1 MPFVRR
7 SARLSNGQ
15 KAPATEAPDREIRQ
29 KILAHIPSSSSNGHG
44 QALGV
49 EVKDGLVKIE
59 GTVRTFHEKERLHRF
74 VMGLRGVRAL
84 KDLVRVDPLESLA
97 DRQVA
102 LLVRQ
107 ALDARS
113 ELPPGTVSVHCRSG
127 VCSLVGHVR
136 TAEESM
142 IAEKVARHT
151 RGVKECVNE
160 LTVDPL
166 DEVSDEA
173 TAKAVKS
180 ALSYCTDFDI
190 DSIAV
195 SCADG
200 KVVLRGVVP
209 SILDR
214 SLAEEVTRIQNGVRA
229 VENHIQVATHA
240 KLDPITVCDNSRRN
254 TRRIARASVRR
265 SQRR

>member
-1 MPFVRR
+1 MALVRR
-7 SARLSNGQ
+7 SARLSTSGKTEN
-15 KAPATEAPDREIRQ
+15 TEALDREIRQ
-29 KILAHIPSSSSNGHG
+29 KILAHIPSSSSNGNTPPD
-44 QALGV
+44 V
-49 EVKDGLVKIE
+49 EVKNGLVKLD
-59 GTVRTFHEKERLHRF
+59 GTVRTYHEKERLHRF

-84 KDLVRVDPLESLA
+84 KDLVRVDPLETLA

-107 ALDARS
+107 ALDSRS
-113 ELPPGTVSVHCRSG
+113 ELPPGTVSVHCRTG
-127 VCSLVGHVR
+127 ICTMVGHVR
-136 TAEESM
+136 TAEESI

-151 RGVKECVNE
+151 RGVKEVVNE

-173 TAKAVKS
+173 TVKAVKS

-190 DSIAV
+190 ESIAV

-200 KVVLRGVVP
+200 KVVLRGMVP

-240 KLDPITVCDNSRRN
+240 NLDPITICDNTRRN

-265 SQRR
+265 ARK

>member
-1 MPFVRR
+1 MPVLRR
-7 SARLSNGQ
+7 SARISSIS
-15 KAPATEAPDREIRQ
+15 KPANADALDREIRQ
-29 KILAHIPSSSSNGHG
+29 KILAHIPSASLNGH
-44 QALGV
+44 ARDIEV
-49 EVKDGLVKIE
+49 EVKDGFVKLT
-59 GTVRTFHEKERLHRF
+59 GVVRTFHEKERLHRF

-84 KDLVRVDPLESLA
+84 KDLVRVDPLETLA

-113 ELPPGTVSVHCRSG
+113 ELPPGTITVHVQSG
-127 VCSLVGHVR
+127 ICTLHGHVR
-136 TAEESM
+136 TAEESL
-142 IAEKVARHT
+142 ISEKVARHC
-151 RGVKECVNE
+151 RGVKEVVNE

-180 ALSYCTDFDI
+180 ALSYCSDFDI
-190 DSIAV
+190 DSITV

-200 KVVLRGVVP
+200 KVVLRGMVP

-254 TRRIARASVRR
+254 TRRIAKASVRR

>member
-1 MPFVRR
+1 MPLIRR
-7 SARLSNGQ
+7 SARTSAAV
-15 KAPATEAPDREIRQ
+15 KPADADALDKEIRQ
-29 KILAHIPSSSSNGHG
+29 RITAHVPSSAGNGQG
-44 QALGV
+44 SEIEV
-49 EVKDGLVKIE
+49 EVRGGFVKLQ
-59 GTVRTFHEKERLHRF
+59 GVVRTFNEKERLHRF

-102 LLVRQ
+102 LLTRQ

-113 ELPPGTVSVHCRSG
+113 ELPPGTVTVHVRNG
-127 VCSLVGHVR
+127 VCTLHGHVR
-136 TAEESM
+136 TAEESI

-151 RGVKECVNE
+151 RGVKEVVNE

-180 ALSYCTDFDI
+180 ALAYCTDFDI
-190 DSIAV
+190 DSITV

-200 KVVLRGVVP
+200 KVVLRGAVP
-209 SILDR
+209 SIMDR

-229 VENHIQVATHA
+229 VENHIQVATHMA
-240 KLDPITVCDNSRRN
+240 LDPITVSDNTRRN
-254 TRRIARASVRR
+254 TRRISRTPARR